1 MVLTITDP
9 TNPNPDPA
17 ALDKITLKNKAL
29 EPQYWIE
36 NFQFADG
43 TVLHA
48 ADINQQAMTG
58 TAGDDVLSGFM
69 GLGLTYQAGDG
80 SDTINA
86 QSGNDVINGGDGN
99 DTVTD
104 TGGSNVIDGGTGND
118 SITAAGNN
126 TITGG
131 DGNDAITIAGQ
142 TMLAI
147 PVAGQGLNVIDGG
160 AGNDSIT
167 ITPTVYTTM
176 SAIQYSTE
184 TIRGGL
190 GNDTISGSAEADTYL
205 FSRGDGQDV
214 VSDDSSMKYTQYVG
228 APSWTTFD
236 ADSGQADTI
245 RFEAGIVAADV
256 SAKRVGNDM
265 VLTIT
270 DPTNPNPDPAALDK
284 ITLKNWA
291 LGPQNWIENFQFAD
305 GTVLHAADINQQA
318 MTGTAGD
325 DVLSG
330 FMGLGLTYQAG
341 DGSDTINAQS
351 GNDVINGGDGND
363 TVTDTGGSNVIDGGT
378 GNDSITAAGNNTI
391 TGGDGNDAIT
401 IAGQTMWAIPVAG
414 QGVNVIDGGAGNDR
428 ITITPTVYTTMSAIQ
443 YSTETIRGGLGNDT
457 ISGSAEADTYLF
469 SRGDGQDVV
478 SDDSSMK
485 YTQYVG
491 APSWTTFDADSGQA
505 DTIRFE
511 AGIEAADVSA
521 KRVGNDMVLTIT
533 DPTNPNPDPAALDKI
548 TLKNWALGPQYWIEN
563 FQFADGTVL
572 HAADIN
578 QQAMP
583 GTAGDD
589 VLTLWDDTR
598 FAAGQG
604 GNDIITGNSADN
616 VLDGGHGADT
626 LGGGAGN
633 DTYIVDNAGD
643 VVTENAN
650 EGTDT
655 VQASVT
661 YTLGPNVENLS
672 LTGTAALNGT
682 GNSLNNVLPGNGADN
697 VLDGAAGADTL
708 IGGDGNDTYVVD
720 NSGDVVTENA
730 NEGSDTVQSS
740 IAYTLSANLENLVL
754 TGTTAINGT
763 GNALD
768 NLLTGNSA
776 ANTLNG
782 SAGNDTLDGGVGAD
796 TMIGGTGNDTYIVDN
811 SSDVVTENAGEGT
824 DTVQASVSYTLAANV
839 ENLVL
844 TGTAAI
850 NGSGNAL
857 DNIITG
863 NSADNIL
870 DGGTGNDT
878 MNGGAG
884 NDTYIVDNSGDAV
897 TENANEGTDTVQ
909 SAVTYTLGANLEHMT
924 LTGTAEIN
932 GSGNAL
938 NNVLTGN
945 SGDNTFDGAAGADT
959 MIGGA
964 GNDTYLVD
972 NGSDVVT
979 EKLNEG
985 NETVQSS
992 ITYILGANVENLTL
1006 TGTAAINGSGNALDN
1021 VLTGNSADN
1030 TLDGGIGADTMIAG
1044 ASNDIYVVDTA
1055 A

>member
-511 AGIEAADVSA
+511 AGIVAADVSA

-578 QQAMP
+578 QQAMT

-598 FAAGQG
+598 FADGQG

-616 VLDGGHGADT
+616 VLDG
-626 LGGGAGN
+626 
-633 DTYIVDNAGD
+633 
-643 VVTENAN
+643 
-650 EGTDT
+650 
-655 VQASVT
+655 
-661 YTLGPNVENLS
+661 
-672 LTGTAALNGT
+672 
-682 GNSLNNVLPGNGADN
+682 
-697 VLDGAAGADTL
+697 AAGADTL
-708 IGGDGNDTYVVD
+708 FGGDGNDTYVVD

-857 DNIITG
+857 DYIITG

-897 TENANEGTDTVQ
+897 TENANAGTDTVQ
-909 SAVTYTLGANLEHMT
+909 SAVTYTLGANLENMT
-924 LTGTAEIN
+924 LTGTTVIY
-932 GSGNAL
+932 GFGNAVI
-938 NNVLTGN
+938 NVLTGN
-945 SGDNTFDGAAGADT
+945 SGDNSLDGAAGADT

-979 EKLNEG
+979 ENLNEG
-985 NETVQSS
+985 IDTVQSS

-1030 TLDGGIGADTMIAG
+1030 TLDGGIGADTIIAG
-1044 ASNDIYVVDTA
+1044 NGNEKYVIENEADVVTNKKKE
-1055 A
+1055 

>member
-1 MVLTITDP
+1 MLTGYNVSDRIDGGAGADTMAGGMGNDTYVVDNAGDVVVENAGEGADTVNASVP
-9 TNPNPDPA
+9 Y
-17 ALDKITLKNKAL
+17 TLGANV
-29 EPQYWIE
+29 E
-36 NFQFADG
+36 NL
-43 TVLHA
+43 TL
-48 ADINQQAMTG
+48 TG
-58 TAGDDVLSGFM
+58 TAAINGTGNALNNVLTGNSADNT
-69 GLGLTYQAGDG
+69 LDG
-80 SDTINA
+80 GA
-86 QSGNDVINGGDGN
+86 GNDTLIGGDGN

-104 TGGSNVIDGGTGND
+104 TGGSNVIDGGTDND

-142 TMLAI
+142 TMWAI
-147 PVAGQGLNVIDGG
+147 PVAGQGVNVIDGG

-265 VLTIT
+265 V
-270 DPTNPNPDPAALDK
+270 
-284 ITLKNWA
+284 
-291 LGPQNWIENFQFAD
+291 
-305 GTVLHAADINQQA
+305 V
-318 MTGTAGD
+318 
-325 DVLSG
+325 
-330 FMGLGLTYQAG
+330 
-341 DGSDTINAQS
+341 
-351 GNDVINGGDGND
+351 
-363 TVTDTGGSNVIDGGT
+363 
-378 GNDSITAAGNNTI
+378 
-391 TGGDGNDAIT
+391 
-401 IAGQTMWAIPVAG
+401 
-414 QGVNVIDGGAGNDR
+414 
-428 ITITPTVYTTMSAIQ
+428 
-443 YSTETIRGGLGNDT
+443 
-457 ISGSAEADTYLF
+457 
-469 SRGDGQDVV
+469 
-478 SDDSSMK
+478 
-485 YTQYVG
+485 
-491 APSWTTFDADSGQA
+491 
-505 DTIRFE
+505 
-511 AGIEAADVSA
+511 
-521 KRVGNDMVLTIT
+521 TIT

-563 FQFADGTVL
+563 FLFAVGTVL

-578 QQAMP
+578 QQSMT
-583 GTAGDD
+583 GSAGDD

-598 FAAGQG
+598 FADGQG

-616 VLDGGHGADT
+616 VLDGGLGADT
-626 LGGGAGN
+626 LVGGAGN

-672 LTGTAALNGT
+672 LTGTAAINGT
-682 GNSLNNVLPGNGADN
+682 GNSLNNVLTGNGADN

-720 NSGDVVTENA
+720 NSGDEVTENA
-730 NEGSDTVQSS
+730 NEGSDTVQSR
-740 IAYTLSANLENLVL
+740 IEYKLSENKQNLVL
-754 TGTTAINGT
+754 TGT
-763 GNALD
+763 
-768 NLLTGNSA
+768 S
-776 ANTLNG
+776 
-782 SAGNDTLDGGVGAD
+782 
-796 TMIGGTGNDTYIVDN
+796 
-811 SSDVVTENAGEGT
+811 
-824 DTVQASVSYTLAANV
+824 
-839 ENLVL
+839 
-844 TGTAAI
+844 AI

-909 SAVTYTLGANLEHMT
+909 
-924 LTGTAEIN
+924 
-932 GSGNAL
+932 
-938 NNVLTGN
+938 
-945 SGDNTFDGAAGADT
+945 
-959 MIGGA
+959 
-964 GNDTYLVD
+964 
-972 NGSDVVT
+972 
-979 EKLNEG
+979 
-985 NETVQSS
+985 
-992 ITYILGANVENLTL
+992 
-1006 TGTAAINGSGNALDN
+1006 
-1021 VLTGNSADN
+1021 
-1030 TLDGGIGADTMIAG
+1030 
-1044 ASNDIYVVDTA
+1044 
-1055 A
+1055 